1 MSRKKQLG
9 SSSSQFLWLSGAD
22 NRPAGTALRQDR
34 RDDEV
39 QVQIVLGWWMQR
51 PRRTRHLPLSL
62 SFSLSLWGHNQ
73 KMMF

>member
-39 QVQIVLGWWMQR
+39 QIVLGWWMQR